1 MHGGA
6 PGNCVLTARRIVAIY
21 PSKPRPS
28 NHRDIFRH
36 FSSCYFFLFSF
47 SSFFSIFS
55 IDRWIDRASGRLF
68 RPVGILNPLIFY
80 KLGSIMGEASRVYRA
95 NPRKA
100 GSAYT
105 GHSRGTYAIWHSICE
120 WIRCL
125 ATQTTAIGFHLM
137 NRGPERE
144 REPSEAFLR
153 RGHGSN
159 CDPTPAPATLVLHS
173 LPATCRLDDS
183 PQCRPTELCTRT
195 IQTRYRASRPPLV
208 RPAFFVFTH
217 AFLELAYL
225 LARTL

>member
-47 SSFFSIFS
+47 FSFFSIFS
-55 IDRWIDRASGRLF
+55 IDRSIDRASGRLF

-100 GSAYT
+100 RRT
-105 GHSRGTYAIWHSICE
+105 RGTAAERMQYGIQFASGFAVWQRKQPLLGSI
-120 WIRCL
+120 
-125 ATQTTAIGFHLM
+125 
-137 NRGPERE
+137 
-144 REPSEAFLR
+144 
-153 RGHGSN
+153 
-159 CDPTPAPATLVLHS
+159 
-173 LPATCRLDDS
+173 
-183 PQCRPTELCTRT
+183 
-195 IQTRYRASRPPLV
+195 
-208 RPAFFVFTH
+208 
-217 AFLELAYL
+217 
-225 LARTL
+225 